1 MFQWVFVPSSC
12 YNKITT
18 DNTITEICS
27 LLCWRLEVHDQYANV
42 VSRGPSSRSQTSLY
56 ILTWQEGP
64 LGGNWSPQEF
74 KGLNLFTLEFDSK
87 PVKFHRERFN
97 SCSFKLLRSI
107 SSQKAPYN
115 LNFPHTISP
124 NLHYCKNYTTSQQST
139 SAVIIT
145 TLSAKPSV
153 PGWNLSPYCSFSPR
167 FSRLLC
173 RN

>member
-107 SSQKAPYN
+107 SSK
-115 LNFPHTISP
+115 
-124 NLHYCKNYTTSQQST
+124 
-139 SAVIIT
+139 
-145 TLSAKPSV
+145 
-153 PGWNLSPYCSFSPR
+153 
-167 FSRLLC
+167 RLLIIWTSLILLAPIFTIAKTILQV
-173 RN
+173 NKVLLL